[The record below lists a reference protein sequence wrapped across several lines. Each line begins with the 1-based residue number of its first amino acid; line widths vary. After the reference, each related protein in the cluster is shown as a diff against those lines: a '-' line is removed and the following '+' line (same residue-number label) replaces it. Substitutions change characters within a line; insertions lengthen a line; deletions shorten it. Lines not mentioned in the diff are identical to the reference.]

1 MAISNPPI
9 TDDPNLNFIL
19 FEIIRELNEQK
30 QNYNRLLQ
38 DIRESATFAE
48 LQARIDT

>member
-19 FEIIRELNEQK
+19 FEIIRALNEQEQK
-30 QNYNRLLQ
+30 QLRLLQ

-48 LQARIDT
+48 LKARIDT